1 MEGIHLAHWCFVFQY
16 ADLGKLT
23 FPGKKTF
30 HNMERTV
37 LEKRMKML
45 NDYLQILLQR
55 GVIDTHSQLQRML
68 LVFFEQ
74 EEYDKGVTGG
84 QIARTVT
91 AAHPKPSTNNPGT
104 AVLVTSTFVGAFTK
118 LQKPTIS
125 FIMSVC
131 LSIRLPAWNNS
142 APTRRIFVKFCL
154 NIF

>member
-1 MEGIHLAHWCFVFQY
+1 MFQY
-16 ADLGKLT
+16 GDLGKLT

-45 NDYLQILLQR
+45 NDYLQILLQP

-68 LVFFEQ
+68 LAFFEQ

-91 AAHPKPSTNNPGT
+91 PVHPVPMPSTNNPET
-104 AVLVTSTFVGAFTK
+104 TVLYTLF
-118 LQKPTIS
+118 
-125 FIMSVC
+125 
-131 LSIRLPAWNNS
+131 
-142 APTRRIFVKFCL
+142 
-154 NIF
+154 